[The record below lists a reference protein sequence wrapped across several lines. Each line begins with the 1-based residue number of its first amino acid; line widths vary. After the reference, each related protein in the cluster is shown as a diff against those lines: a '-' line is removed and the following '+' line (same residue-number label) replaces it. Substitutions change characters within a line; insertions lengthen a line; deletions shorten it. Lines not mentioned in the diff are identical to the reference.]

1 MSRRDGSRAVV
12 ITKHGKAVVKLVPAN
27 GGEDEILGAL
37 AGIARITG
45 DREHRSG
52 QRLGSGVI
60 LLDIH
65 ILIWLLLHESEMVSP
80 IRRLGVCTR
89 TC

>member
-45 DREHRSG
+45 DIENTVPASDW
-52 QRLGSGVI
+52 GVERFFSTSI
-60 LLDIH
+60 F
-65 ILIWLLLHESEMVSP
+65 
-80 IRRLGVCTR
+80 
-89 TC
+89 

>member
-37 AGIARITG
+37 AGNRPNYG
-45 DREHRSG
+45 RYREHRSG

-80 IRRLGVCTR
+80 LGG
-89 TC
+89 